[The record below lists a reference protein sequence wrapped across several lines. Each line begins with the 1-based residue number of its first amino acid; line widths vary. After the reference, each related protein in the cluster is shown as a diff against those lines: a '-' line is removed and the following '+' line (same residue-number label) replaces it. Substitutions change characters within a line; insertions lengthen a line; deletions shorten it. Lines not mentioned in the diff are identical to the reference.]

1 MKKYWFKSKSFGWGW
16 TPCSREGW
24 LVTIG
29 FGVAMI
35 LLSFLFQDSL
45 ERGEAFDYLALVFGL
60 SAILIIIAFKTGE
73 KPKWNWR
80 KQN

>member
-29 FGVAMI
+29 FVLAAIAIGI
-35 LLSFLFQDSL
+35 IFKEQL
-45 ERGEAFDYLALVFGL
+45 ERGKVTDYFISLGGLIILLV
-60 SAILIIIAFKTGE
+60 IIAFKTGE
-73 KPKWNWR
+73 KPKWNWGK
-80 KQN
+80 KQ